1 MTHSVAPVPPRRR
14 LRAALLAVPL
24 AALLAACQRTEGDAR
39 PAESARLP
47 AAPATVAGEQRP
59 VSPVRRTA
67 ITEAVARVA
76 PAVVTVQTAAIER
89 VPVDPFEYFFGGASG
104 ARVRPGL
111 GSGFIVREDGV
122 IVTNAHVIAGA
133 DTVSVA
139 LRDGTSYAARVV
151 GADEVN
157 DVAVLRID
165 ATGLP
170 VAPLGDSD
178 DALVGEWVIAIG
190 NPFGFVLGNTEPS
203 VTTGVLSATGRNLLG
218 VGEQAGA
225 FVDLLQT
232 DASINPGNS
241 GGPLVNAAG
250 EVIGVNSSIYSPSGG
265 SIGIGFAIPSNRA
278 RRIAEDL
285 LEHGAVRRPWVGVK
299 VRVPSRLVTREQ
311 LRAGAV
317 VDAVTPNSPA
327 AQAGLR
333 PGDVLLRAGDRPV
346 RNGFDWEAQLLDVR
360 VGEELPVTL
369 RRGDRELSTRLR
381 VADLPEVAAPKVSVG
396 GELELVTLTPAIRA
410 ERHVLSEQGAVVYRV
425 SDRVRD
431 EIGVQEGDVI
441 VQINRTRIT
450 RADEVS
456 EAMEFYGNRGF
467 IQMLVER
474 NGRLYRTEFRI

>member
-1 MTHSVAPVPPRRR
+1 MPVPSRALLNR
-14 LRAALLAVPL
+14 LLLAV
-24 AALLAACQRTEGDAR
+24 LLCGCDRRDGGAQP
-39 PAESARLP
+39 PASARLP
-47 AAPATVAGEQRP
+47 QAAPSAAGEPRP
-59 VSPVRRTA
+59 ISPVRRNA

-89 VPVDPFEYFFGGASG
+89 VPMDPFEYFFGGRSG
-104 ARVRPGL
+104 ARIRPGL

-133 DTVSVA
+133 DSVSVA
-139 LRDGTSYAARVV
+139 MRDGTSYGAKVG

-157 DVAVLRID
+157 DAAVLKID
-165 ATGLP
+165 AKGLP

-190 NPFGFVLGNTEPS
+190 NPYGFLLGNTEPS

-218 VGEQAGA
+218 AGEQAGA
-225 FVDLLQT
+225 YVDLLQT

-265 SIGIGFAIPSNRA
+265 SIGLGFAIPSNRA

-299 VRVPSRLVTREQ
+299 VRVPSQLVTREQ

-317 VDAVTPNSPA
+317 VEAVTPNSPA

-333 PGDVLLRAGDRPV
+333 VGDVILRAGTRPV
-346 RNGFDWEAQLLDVR
+346 RNGFDWEAELLDVR
-360 VGEELPVTL
+360 VGDALPVAL
-369 RRGDRELSTRLR
+369 RRGDRELSVQLR

-396 GELELVTLTPAIRA
+396 GELELLTLTPAIRA
-410 ERHVLSEQGAVVYRV
+410 ERRILSESGAVVYRV

-431 EIGVQEGDVI
+431 EIGVQAGDVI

-450 RADEVS
+450 DAAQVS
-456 EAMEFYGNRGF
+456 EAMEFYRGRGF